1 MENAIDTI
9 YVGITNKTKE
19 SECKKEQIIIGDLF
33 DDVDLE
39 ELRKN
44 TLINI
49 EQKAFFEFAGLKF
62 DNIYIDNEMEG
73 RLKNYDDVKK
83 LIEEGTK
90 EQTAIFEPNS
100 NNINRRKVDLSSLQI
115 LKMEE

>member
-9 YVGITNKTKE
+9 YVGITNTFKE
-19 SECKKEQIIIGDLF
+19 SEWQEQSIIGDF
-33 DDVDLE
+33 SDVDLE

-49 EQKAFFEFAGLKF
+49 KQKAFFEFAGLKF

-73 RLKNYDDVKK
+73 RLKNYDDVKE

-100 NNINRRKVDLSSLQI
+100 NNISRKKVDLSSLQI